1 LPLEIPAGQTY
12 QLNVDVMPLPHG
24 EADLSFE
31 LYVDAHGALFTESI
45 SHQLKLVEA
54 EQAVN
59 DK

>member
-1 LPLEIPAGQTY
+1 
-12 QLNVDVMPLPHG
+12 MPLPHG